1 MFCMNNALGDYIK
14 NYREARNLSLREFA
28 KLADVSHTHID
39 SIEKGND
46 FRTGKPVRITNETIQ
61 KLASAL
67 NVGESFLFELS
78 IGKSPSFEQKVKPFS
93 VPVLGT
99 VQAGIPIEAVQDIID
114 YEELNPEMLEHGEEY
129 FALQVKGDSMEPKM
143 SNGDVVIVKK
153 QPDVGHGDIAIVL
166 VNGGEATIKK
176 VLKSEAGIMLA
187 PNNPAYET
195 RFFSNK
201 EIEDLP
207 VVVLGRVVELRAK
220 F

>member
-1 MFCMNNALGDYIK
+1 MRLKEARKNARLSQQKVADYIGVSQNTYSYWENGK
-14 NYREARNLSLREFA
+14 YNIDNESLKKLSELFN
-28 KLADVSHTHID
+28 VSID
-39 SIEKGND
+39 YLLG
-46 FRTGKPVRITNETIQ
+46 NETA
-61 KLASAL
+61 KPEKAL
-67 NVGESFLFELS
+67 
-78 IGKSPSFEQKVKPFS
+78 I
-93 VPVLGT
+93 PVIGT

-153 QPDVGHGDIAIVL
+153 QPDVDHGDIAIVL

-201 EIEDLP
+201 EIEELP